1 MEFMSSQRHFI
12 APLILFFHD
21 LIISCHPTLFYPKF
35 LQKKK
40 KKKFLQEKT
49 SGRLASVCHEST
61 LSPAQGDISKNVT
74 LKMEFI
80 TIILLQMNHRNL

>member
-1 MEFMSSQRHFI
+1 
-12 APLILFFHD
+12 
-21 LIISCHPTLFYPKF
+21 
-35 LQKKK
+35 
-40 KKKFLQEKT
+40 LQEKT

>member
-1 MEFMSSQRHFI
+1 MIYKLSSNPF
-12 APLILFFHD
+12 LSK
-21 LIISCHPTLFYPKF
+21 ISTEM
-35 LQKKK
+35 KK